1 MKKIISFILLSCML
15 LNITTAFAE
24 NNVNTTEDSNIIN
37 TDVLSDENVLYKVI
51 QENSEFSLFGW
62 DNHDKNETTADFDV
76 VMGFDMS
83 YSMYEY
89 DINGDKQWMDS
100 FKAISEQAPDNT
112 RYSVLTTDEDS
123 FTDDLDLSISAVQ
136 ERQYNGT
143 DNVISLLDDSM
154 NIFDETSDKR
164 NKVVIVTTHDV
175 SDVSLLEDKLKEL
188 KENSIIPFIFVLN
201 TNTDI
206 LLNIDGVY
214 QCATDF
220 DLRLALADLYL
231 SFSEFDMA
239 KETLQTYASNDE
251 NVLKSDFKERHLF
264 KGSEI
269 DGLKMA
275 SILNMYKCVPLKAVV
290 KNSSYKSY
298 DLIDG
303 FTPEEREWFIEA
315 NNSEL
320 GSMPG
325 EFADTWNQIFEDIQN
340 DKKVVVSDKSDI
352 EYLILK
358 NMKRRFPIL
367 VQVKNNDDNY
377 IWKIANEYNV
387 STNKVKLSDNTY
399 MDISNVEKIFDT
411 YEYILNTV
419 YSATNLYDTVDWQN
433 MRVTIDTIYP
443 NNYNLVLGGD
453 NATVHS
459 NKLPDDTDED
469 EGIDYV
475 VNRQTLHTTITK
487 ERNFVLASQATFD
500 GGFPDV
506 YGVNKGYRIKF
517 YHNIN
522 SSYWYADYLFKAT
535 NIGMISG
542 DGFGNFDPDSKI
554 TYSAFFRML
563 FDSVHVNYDDITG
576 GPSTGDDK
584 GKYWAY
590 NYLMKAKKLG
600 FLNDM
605 STENWAVIQD
615 YGDTHNVSRGQAA
628 KWICDLLLK
637 KRDEVNS
644 PTLLYDYTNI
654 ENYRSHEFENYEDMF
669 LSNGQKHIYYDEI
682 MQLYMND
689 IMNGIVQTENN
700 ITEYRMYPDKEL
712 TRAEICVLIVKCLFN
727 MDENIPLIE
736 ANIENNITTEPIKLN
751 INEREKNIKSVTFN
765 SDNEIVYDITFDTEG
780 KHKYI
785 IQTLGELTTSK
796 LSATLEG
803 ADKAELKEG
812 SSDEK
817 NKLKE
822 NVVYSLYA
830 NKGDTYTLKINRE
843 GTDDI
848 GLKIIDM
855 NIPQS
860 LDFHHQKGENGQ
872 HKYIYSNN
880 REGITT
886 GDLADNAEDPRL
898 IFCQNNLTT
907 GTYTMMMEHR
917 NDTDNDL
924 YIDIQFYD
932 PNSNSEMTI
941 TKYGDAKLG
950 NFSSPTSY
958 ACIPAYA
965 DFRGLSVGRIRKQ
978 VNDVDDSD
986 KLIIQPN
993 NMSEKLN
1000 VTEHNFQNDNSIW
1013 ISSMYRN
1020 DKGKYPSITPGEYIY
1035 TMLEFEVKSEIG
1047 ITVSVAAYRKTDDFD
1062 NRFKNYNASQNAPYN
1077 APYHK
1082 TQCVKGIS
1090 DFKPQTIADLDFII
1104 DTDTEL
1110 NKAQRVIISNPF
1122 KPQGNVL
1129 DRWKTH
1135 MNPQAEETA
1144 ADETT
1149 ESDIMPLYYYDYYSN
1164 KMCIFDTKHDM
1175 YEFKTFDES
1184 HLIETNTEGEDLR
1197 KSSNYDYA
1205 CNLGNYGVQTTYKI
1219 NAQNITD
1226 EDRYFCYRVK
1236 KESNLFFTVKDES
1249 GKYMKFNVD
1258 GTQTEAICSG
1268 EVSGKGD
1275 LYPIT
1280 EGDILVS
1287 LPSGGDEKDDI
1298 TEIQILVPAH
1308 TTKIF
1313 YIEEVLVTCANG
1325 SIPTQMIIR

>member
-164 NKVVIVTTHDV
+164 NKVVIVTTHNV

-206 LLNIDGVY
+206 SLNIDGVY

-303 FTPEEREWFIEA
+303 FTPEERECFIEA
-315 NNSEL
+315 NNSVL

-340 DKKVVVSDKSDI
+340 DKKVVVSDKSDV

-377 IWKIANEYNV
+377 IWKIADEYNV

-399 MDISNVEKIFDT
+399 IDISNVEKIFDT

-542 DGFGNFDPDSKI
+542 DGLGNFDPDSKI

-576 GPSTGDDK
+576 ARQPAMTKGNTG
-584 GKYWAY
+584 
-590 NYLMKAKKLG
+590 
-600 FLNDM
+600 
-605 STENWAVIQD
+605 
-615 YGDTHNVSRGQAA
+615 
-628 KWICDLLLK
+628 
-637 KRDEVNS
+637 
-644 PTLLYDYTNI
+644 
-654 ENYRSHEFENYEDMF
+654 
-669 LSNGQKHIYYDEI
+669 HI
-682 MQLYMND
+682 
-689 IMNGIVQTENN
+689 
-700 ITEYRMYPDKEL
+700 
-712 TRAEICVLIVKCLFN
+712 
-727 MDENIPLIE
+727 
-736 ANIENNITTEPIKLN
+736 
-751 INEREKNIKSVTFN
+751 
-765 SDNEIVYDITFDTEG
+765 
-780 KHKYI
+780 I
-785 IQTLGELTTSK
+785 I
-796 LSATLEG
+796 
-803 ADKAELKEG
+803 
-812 SSDEK
+812 
-817 NKLKE
+817 
-822 NVVYSLYA
+822 
-830 NKGDTYTLKINRE
+830 
-843 GTDDI
+843 
-848 GLKIIDM
+848 
-855 NIPQS
+855 
-860 LDFHHQKGENGQ
+860 
-872 HKYIYSNN
+872 
-880 REGITT
+880 
-886 GDLADNAEDPRL
+886 
-898 IFCQNNLTT
+898 
-907 GTYTMMMEHR
+907 
-917 NDTDNDL
+917 
-924 YIDIQFYD
+924 
-932 PNSNSEMTI
+932 
-941 TKYGDAKLG
+941 
-950 NFSSPTSY
+950 
-958 ACIPAYA
+958 
-965 DFRGLSVGRIRKQ
+965 
-978 VNDVDDSD
+978 
-986 KLIIQPN
+986 
-993 NMSEKLN
+993 
-1000 VTEHNFQNDNSIW
+1000 
-1013 ISSMYRN
+1013 
-1020 DKGKYPSITPGEYIY
+1020 
-1035 TMLEFEVKSEIG
+1035 
-1047 ITVSVAAYRKTDDFD
+1047 
-1062 NRFKNYNASQNAPYN
+1062 
-1077 APYHK
+1077 
-1082 TQCVKGIS
+1082 
-1090 DFKPQTIADLDFII
+1090 
-1104 DTDTEL
+1104 
-1110 NKAQRVIISNPF
+1110 
-1122 KPQGNVL
+1122 
-1129 DRWKTH
+1129 
-1135 MNPQAEETA
+1135 
-1144 ADETT
+1144 
-1149 ESDIMPLYYYDYYSN
+1149 
-1164 KMCIFDTKHDM
+1164 
-1175 YEFKTFDES
+1175 
-1184 HLIETNTEGEDLR
+1184 
-1197 KSSNYDYA
+1197 
-1205 CNLGNYGVQTTYKI
+1205 
-1219 NAQNITD
+1219 
-1226 EDRYFCYRVK
+1226 
-1236 KESNLFFTVKDES
+1236 
-1249 GKYMKFNVD
+1249 
-1258 GTQTEAICSG
+1258 
-1268 EVSGKGD
+1268 
-1275 LYPIT
+1275 
-1280 EGDILVS
+1280 
-1287 LPSGGDEKDDI
+1287 
-1298 TEIQILVPAH
+1298 
-1308 TTKIF
+1308 
-1313 YIEEVLVTCANG
+1313 
-1325 SIPTQMIIR
+1325 